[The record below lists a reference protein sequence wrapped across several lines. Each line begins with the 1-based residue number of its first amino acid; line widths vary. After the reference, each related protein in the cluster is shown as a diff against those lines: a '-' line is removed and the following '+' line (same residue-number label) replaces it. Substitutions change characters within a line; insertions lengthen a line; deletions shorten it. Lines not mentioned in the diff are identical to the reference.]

1 MSRIHATQTEVKY
14 LTEEQVTAL
23 FHAIHSTRDKAIFR
37 LIYHRGLRASEPGL
51 LTMADY
57 DPANSSMW
65 VHRKKGSESGR
76 FYLLPVEATA
86 VRAWVKKRGILAG
99 PLFPS
104 RKHTPIS
111 RDQIHDMMRRYSA
124 LAGIPLESAHPHA
137 LKHSCGT
144 HVLARVKDLSI
155 VQNWLGHRSIA
166 STEIYAKVLG
176 QALQEATAQLRDW
189 K

>member
-1 MSRIHATQTEVKY
+1 
-14 LTEEQVTAL
+14 
-23 FHAIHSTRDKAIFR
+23 
-37 LIYHRGLRASEPGL
+37 
-51 LTMADY
+51 MADY

-86 VRAWVKKRGILAG
+86 VRAWVKKRGVLAG

-104 RKHTPIS
+104 RKQTPIS
-111 RDQIHDMMRRYSA
+111 RDQIHDMMRRYSV
-124 LAGIPLESAHPHA
+124 LAGIPQESAHPHA

-155 VQNWLGHRSIA
+155 VQKWLGHRSIA

-176 QALQEATAQLRDW
+176 QALQEATASFGTGSSQPSPHPCICPFFPTQSTSVSLKPSPRAETS
-189 K
+189 